1 MDEERLGGCT
11 LRKNHFFEER
21 TEELPEAHIL
31 RSEALRES
39 TDQGERMKQ
48 EVLSLRGTAYA
59 AMFGAITA
67 VGAYII
73 IPFPLVP
80 ITMQTFF
87 VSLAPALLGGAL
99 GALSQVIYILI
110 GVIGFPVFAG
120 GKAGFGVLMGPTG
133 GYLVG
138 FIVGA
143 YIIGTL
149 IEMKKKPSFIWMVS
163 AMVIG
168 HIALYTLG
176 IAQLMFVT
184 KLSLGK
190 AFAVGVI
197 PTLPGGIV
205 KIVAAAFIAVK
216 LKDKVRFP

>member
-1 MDEERLGGCT
+1 
-11 LRKNHFFEER
+11 
-21 TEELPEAHIL
+21 
-31 RSEALRES
+31 
-39 TDQGERMKQ
+39 MKQ
-48 EVLSLRGTAYA
+48 KVLSLRGMAYA

-110 GVIGFPVFAG
+110 GIIGFPVFAG
-120 GKAGFGVLMGPTG
+120 GKAGLGVLMGPTG
-133 GYLVG
+133 GYLAG

-149 IEMKKKPSFIWMVS
+149 IEMKKKPRFIWMVS

-168 HIALYTLG
+168 HIALYALG
-176 IAQLMFVT
+176 IAQLMFAA

-197 PTLPGGIV
+197 PTLPGGMV

-216 LKDKVRFP
+216 LKDHVRLP